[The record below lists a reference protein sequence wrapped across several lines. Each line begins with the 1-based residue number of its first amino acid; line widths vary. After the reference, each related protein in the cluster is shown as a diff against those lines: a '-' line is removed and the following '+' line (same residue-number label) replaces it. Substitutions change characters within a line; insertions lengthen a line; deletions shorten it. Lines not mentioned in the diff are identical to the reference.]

1 MNIQSAVQDFKKV
14 LTDKSYRMHIYGNTV
29 VVLTMEDVNF
39 LLRRIDMCEP
49 RFLKR
54 EEVMN
59 LNHGDDV
66 YIEVHMAESSDIHAA
81 TVSWTNKKLKQ
92 IEFIGEESIRRM
104 KDYNW
109 NIPYS
114 WRVWTYRP
122 SAEQMKSTPW
132 NGQ

>member
-1 MNIQSAVQDFKKV
+1 MMLQTLIQDFKKI
-14 LTDKSYRMHIYGNTV
+14 LTDKSYQMKIYGNSV
-29 VVLTMEDVNF
+29 VILTMEDAYF
-39 LLRRIDMCEP
+39 LLNRIDACEP
-49 RFLKR
+49 RLLRR

-66 YIEVHMAESSDIHAA
+66 YIEVHMASASDVHAA

-92 IEFIGEESIRRM
+92 AEFIGEESIRRM
-104 KDYNW
+104 RDYNW